1 MLKEKKIWK
10 FKTYT
15 DRAWHLSKDLARE
28 SVNLKGAGKGIEIV
42 AHEMR
47 LLTENLYTIYEDIIN
62 SGNYDVNQ
70 NDVEVLVRD
79 FNALML
85 NGVIEN
91 MRLRKILH
99 DKSDGYAVT
108 VILDDLENL
117 SYDIL
122 TLITDEELVISEQLE
137 VKEYSKVTNE
147 EIHLIKLSVGHY
159 DFVENI
165 DYIRE
170 IVTVDD
176 CDLDGQFNLRGVQF
190 PIIDL
195 SKSLGQNYKTS
206 VIGKTLVIIRTT
218 YDQQSK
224 EYAVIVD
231 PFPRYS
237 VYKSRYGT
245 PVKCA
250 LEIDKKYV
258 RESWSCHEDKQA
270 VYLDWQAFDK

>member
-1 MLKEKKIWK
+1 MLKEKNLWK

-15 DRAWHLSKDLARE
+15 DRAWNLSKDLGRE
-28 SVNLKGAGKGIEIV
+28 SVNLKGVGKGIAIV

-47 LLTENLYTIYEDIIN
+47 MLTENLYTIYEEIIN
-62 SGNYDVNQ
+62 TEKYDVNQ
-70 NDVEVLVRD
+70 SDVEVLVRD

-108 VILDDLENL
+108 IILDDIENL

-122 TLITDEELVISEQLE
+122 TLITDEELEISEQLE
-137 VKEYSKVTNE
+137 VKEYSKITNE
-147 EIHLIKLSVGHY
+147 EIHLIKLSIGDY

-170 IVTVDD
+170 IVTIDNCELGD
-176 CDLDGQFNLRGVQF
+176 KFNLRGVEF
-190 PIIDL
+190 PIIDVFKIL
-195 SKSLGQNYKTS
+195 NQPYTASTQG
-206 VIGKTLVIIRTT
+206 VTLAIVSTK
-218 YDQQSK
+218 YDNETN
-224 EYAVIVD
+224 EYAVVVD

-237 VYKSRYGT
+237 VYKSRYGRST
-245 PVKCA
+245 TCI
-250 LEIDKKYV
+250 LDIDSKYV
-258 RESWSCHEDKQA
+258 RESWNCHEDKQA
-270 VYLDWQAFDK
+270 VYLDWNAFD